1 MIETPE
7 VPQIPPPEGAM
18 TTITYEDIVKHID
31 QRFKE
36 LSDDLLTKFVTAD
49 DAQKMIDNAVKPRPT
64 RDEIQDLLSASQ
76 KAIQEQM
83 TAFVSRM
90 EHVANGMQTV
100 FAKTMETFVLKEVE
114 QDGRMK
120 VIEEGIHVVKD
131 AASKTEALAAKV
143 DVFTSVF
150 NTVNAGINS
159 AREEVRQAVTRMD
172 TLEDRQDKREVA
184 LRVRFDKLEDQQAR
198 FDVENADIRR
208 GLAILEI
215 SNVGV
220 AKALADV
227 QKSLDQITHD
237 IALPRLVGMAGL
249 SALKSP
255 IFIRV
260 IGSVIGGGVLGVFV
274 KFLEFLAQ

>member
-18 TTITYEDIVKHID
+18 TTITYERILEHID

-172 TLEDRQDKREVA
+172 TLEDRQDKREGA

-260 IGSVIGGGVLGVFV
+260 IGSVIGGGVLGVFL